1 MALITGTTPGSTL
14 ANRHAIR
21 SRRAKV
27 KTLAGLLCDEI
38 KEGLSSGRMR
48 GAHSAICG
56 GPLSAG
62 SPTSTSAR
70 RARRA
75 PSGEATLGGDRRH
88 RLLLSGLGPV
98 HLEAA
103 AGKTRTMP
111 GDFMFTN
118 GTDVT

>member
-27 KTLAGLLCDEI
+27 ATLAGLLCDEI
-38 KEGLSSGRMR
+38 KERLGSDRMR

-56 GPLSAG
+56 GPSSAA

-75 PSGEATLGGDRRH
+75 PSGEAT
-88 RLLLSGLGPV
+88 LSGLGPV

>member
-38 KEGLSSGRMR
+38 KERLGSDRMR

-56 GPLSAG
+56 GP
-62 SPTSTSAR
+62 
-70 RARRA
+70 
-75 PSGEATLGGDRRH
+75 SGKATLGGDRRH